1 MKTGIIRR
9 GVFIFL
15 ACAVILFVVFYFFI
29 DIFLEKEIEK
39 WATRAVGAKVELDD
53 LDLDIFP
60 LGMTIDGLQITNPD
74 KPMTNAVAIKK
85 MGCSLNGLMLF
96 SGKVIIE
103 EMTADGIRL
112 NTPRKTSGAITPKEV
127 PAKEAKSKRQLF
139 PQLKKIPSLKEVLE
153 KEDLNSLKLIEA
165 VHSDLNT
172 KQDQWQK
179 TIAEFSDKKKL
190 NEYKAQLKKV
200 MSLPKGDLTAILD
213 RAKEAEKIR
222 REISEDMKKIKS
234 ARTNL
239 EKDLKLLRRRVKE
252 AEAAPQQ
259 DIDRLK
265 EKYSLSAKGVSNISG
280 LLFGEA
286 IGDRVET
293 ALRWY
298 KKIKPFLEKGTKQ
311 QQEKPDQE
319 KAATLPGR
327 KKIPDFLIRT
337 ARISS
342 LVTPFGKISGK
353 IENITPEQQVLGQ
366 PLRFN
371 FSGAEIKNIRSVI
384 LDGGLDHTV
393 PSKAKDIFN
402 YRLEGYQLHDVTLSD
417 AASQEISLHKGLLN
431 FGLQANVIGDNLT
444 ADLKADLNS
453 GEISLKEYDKSNT
466 LAKLM
471 DSALSDISQFTLN
484 AKITG
489 TVDDYHI
496 RLTSDLDRILS
507 NAIGQQANKL
517 AEELEGELQSAI
529 REKTREPMNNLR
541 KSWGN
546 LEAIDS
552 DLADRLKLAGGL
564 L

>member
-1 MKTGIIRR
+1 MKRGIIRR
-9 GVFIFL
+9 GVLIFL
-15 ACAVILFVVFYFFI
+15 ACVVILFVGFYFFI

-39 WATRAVGAKVELDD
+39 RATHAVGAKVELDD
-53 LDLDIFP
+53 LDLGILP
-60 LGMTIDGLQITNPD
+60 LGMTIDGLQVTNPD

-85 MGCSLNGLMLF
+85 MGFSLNGLMLF

-112 NTPRKTSGAITPKEV
+112 NSPRKTSGAITPKEI
-127 PAKEAKSKRQLF
+127 PAKEAKSKRPLF
-139 PQLKKIPSLKEVLE
+139 PQLKKIPSVKEVLE

-165 VHSDLNT
+165 VRSDINT

-190 NEYKAQLKKV
+190 NEYKARLKKV

-239 EKDLKLLRRRVKE
+239 DKDLKLLRKRVNE

-265 EKYSLSAKGVSNISG
+265 EKYTFSANGMANISG

-298 KKIKPFLEKGTKQ
+298 GKIKPFLEKETKPQ
-311 QQEKPDQE
+311 KEKPGQE
-319 KAATLPGR
+319 KAVTLPSR
-327 KKIPDFLIRT
+327 KGIPDFLIRT

-342 LVTPFGKISGK
+342 LETPFGKISGK

-384 LDGGLDHTV
+384 IDGGLDHTV
-393 PSKAKDIFN
+393 PSKAKDVFN
-402 YRLEGYQLHDVTLSD
+402 YRLEGYQLHDVALSD
-417 AASQEISLHKGLLN
+417 AASQAISLQKGLLN
-431 FGLQANVIGDNLT
+431 IGLQANIAGDNLT

-453 GEISLKEYDKSNT
+453 AEIALKEYDTSNT

-471 DSALSDISQFTLN
+471 DSALSDISQVALN

-496 RLTSDLDRILS
+496 RLTSDLDKILGK
-507 NAIGQQANKL
+507 AVGQQANKL
-517 AEELEGELQSAI
+517 AAELEKELQAAI

-541 KSWGN
+541 KSLGG
-546 LEAIDS
+546 LETIDN
-552 DLADRLKLAGGL
+552 DLANRLKMAGGL